1 MPDKMRIE
9 VAPNQEVTALV
20 YTAGKPDLAGVTVIL
35 GHGAGADQSSDFMTR
50 FATGL
55 AARGINVVTFNFLYT
70 EQGRR
75 VPDANKAL
83 EACFRAVI
91 EAVRHKKI
99 GRGTLVIGGKSMGG
113 RIASQVAAA
122 SAPGRTV
129 VAAIFCE
136 LNWRPAVPVGKTK
149 STHVRAEK
157 LLKEYAGKRDFARTP
172 EPAGSPIR
180 GEGREFVVQ
189 KHAAR
194 RLHYDLRLE
203 MDGVLKSW
211 AVTKRPEPHGR
222 RKAACGPHR
231 GPPDRIP

>member
-20 YTAGKPDLAGVTVIL
+20 YTAGKPDLAGVTLIL

-91 EAVRHKKI
+91 EHVRHEKI
-99 GRGTLVIGGKSMGG
+99 DCGMLVIGGKSMGG

-122 SAPGRTV
+122 STPDVEGLVFLGYPLHPPGSADLRR
-129 VAAIFCE
+129 AKHLPDII
-136 LNWRPAVPVGKTK
+136 VPMLFVQG
-149 STHVRAEK
+149 S
-157 LLKEYAGKRDFARTP
+157 RDAF
-172 EPAGSPIR
+172 GSP
-180 GEGREFVVQ
+180 GELRPIVKELKAPADLYVVEGGDHSF
-189 KHAAR
+189 K
-194 RLHYDLRLE
+194 
-203 MDGVLKSW
+203 VLKRA
-211 AVTKRPEPHGR
+211 AVTQEDAY
-222 RKAACGPHR
+222 KAVL
-231 GPPDRIP
+231 DRIELWLRQSIAN

>member
-83 EACFRAVI
+83 EACFRVVI

-122 SAPGRTV
+122 SAPDVEGLVFLGYPLHPPGRADQLRAKHLPDITV
-129 VAAIFCE
+129 RCCSFKVRVTRSARLTSCG
-136 LNWRPAVPVGKTK
+136 RSSK
-149 STHVRAEK
+149 S
-157 LLKEYAGKRDFARTP
+157 
-172 EPAGSPIR
+172 
-180 GEGREFVVQ
+180 
-189 KHAAR
+189 
-194 RLHYDLRLE
+194 
-203 MDGVLKSW
+203 
-211 AVTKRPEPHGR
+211 
-222 RKAACGPHR
+222 
-231 GPPDRIP
+231 

>member
-9 VAPNQEVTALV
+9 VAPNLEVTALV
-20 YTAGKPDLAGVTVIL
+20 YTAGKPDVAGVTVTL

-75 VPDANKAL
+75 VPDANKAI

-99 GRGTLVIGGKSMGG
+99 GRGTLVGGKSMGG

-122 SAPGRTV
+122 SAPEVEGLVFLGYPLHPPGSADQLRAKHLRDITV
-129 VAAIFCE
+129 PMLFVQ
-136 LNWRPAVPVGKTK
+136 G
-149 STHVRAEK
+149 S
-157 LLKEYAGKRDFARTP
+157 RDAF
-172 EPAGSPIR
+172 GSPDELRPIIKELKAPADLDVV
-180 GEGREFVVQ
+180 EGGDHSF
-189 KHAAR
+189 K
-194 RLHYDLRLE
+194 
-203 MDGVLKSW
+203 VLKRAGVTQEDTYN
-211 AVTKRPEPHGR
+211 AVL
-222 RKAACGPHR
+222 
-231 GPPDRIP
+231 DRIEFWLRQTFTN